1 MAYTDSKMPRAVTGW
16 GGRALAAAFALAM
29 ATAWQAGPAAA
40 QIEVRI
46 SSGTQEQTS
55 APASAPAG
63 ALNPVEARNQA
74 GMYQAEEEAQ
84 KIVPAPGTVMQST
97 ENSSLGKTG
106 TVAPAPSLNLN
117 NDQLVLKEGETT
129 ESVAVKSG
137 AELLKMLGL
146 QQREAP
152 KQSDDLEINEDT
164 TNSLFDMSAV
174 ERLKGDKPT
183 VVYRVVIEDK
193 PLPDPMIVPWIRQ
206 AKMLQERF
214 DKAVAMLASNQVD
227 QGRQELLA
235 IASDFPDSDYAV
247 QARALLKKL
256 DDLSKEEMPQ
266 PVIKEET
273 TVTVELSPNIQ
284 VGTIIVDPNDPAG
297 SRAMI
302 SGRMYKVGDVINSAP
317 GHRLVGISQ
326 TAVKIEVEQSGLKQ
340 TFDVPVRPT
349 GTIQK

>member
-1 MAYTDSKMPRAVTGW
+1 MAYTDSKMPWAVTGW

-29 ATAWQAGPAAA
+29 ASAWQPGPAAA

-46 SSGTQEQTS
+46 SSGTQEQT
-55 APASAPAG
+55 SAPAG

-152 KQSDDLEINEDT
+152 KQLSADLEINEDT

-183 VVYRVVIEDK
+183 VVYRVVIGDT

-214 DKAVAMLASNQVD
+214 DKALAMLANNQVE

-247 QARALLKKL
+247 QSRALLKKL